1 MAAGKLFISKKSY
14 KTYKNTDETPE
25 FMPSNF
31 FFPKAIQ
38 VFPRLILV
46 PRHYIVPIYIYYDNL
61 FTYQAQCSS
70 VTQMWQLRN
79 PCECN
84 IPKKSS

>member
-14 KTYKNTDETPE
+14 KTYKNTDKTPE

-46 PRHYIVPIYIYYDNL
+46 PRHYIVPIYIYYDKSIYL
-61 FTYQAQCSS
+61 SS
-70 VTQMWQLRN
+70 TVLVSN
-79 PCECN
+79 SNVAIKE
-84 IPKKSS
+84 SL